1 MLYFRSI
8 REEMSFVSIQPSL
21 FKRPVLDVELFL
33 SPTSLEFW
41 STQIDKSTS
50 FGSYV
55 EIHFEQKIMKFQNIL

>member
-33 SPTSLEFW
+33 SPTSLEFG

-50 FGSYV
+50 FG
-55 EIHFEQKIMKFQNIL
+55 